1 MNFKLVVVLV
11 AALVAIASADGGF
24 RGSQFSG
31 RQFNKGG
38 RFNNFGRFNSGFN
51 SGFGKGGNRFIG
63 GGQRFNSGFNKFNS
77 GFSSGFNSGYGGGRL
92 HGSDIGSGSFNRFRS
107 GGGYF

>member
-1 MNFKLVVVLV
+1 MNFSFVVVLV

-24 RGSQFSG
+24 RGSQFRG

-38 RFNNFGRFNSGFN
+38 RFNNFGRFNSGFD
-51 SGFGKGGNRFIG
+51 SGYGKGGNRFIG

-77 GFSSGFNSGYGGGRL
+77 GYGGARL
-92 HGSDIGSGSFNRFRS
+92 HGSGIGGGSFNRFRS

>member
-1 MNFKLVVVLV
+1 MNFRFVVVLV

-38 RFNNFGRFNSGFN
+38 RFNNFGRFNSGIS
-51 SGFGKGGNRFIG
+51 SGYGKGGNRFIG

-77 GFSSGFNSGYGGGRL
+77 GFKSGFNSGYGGGRL
-92 HGSDIGSGSFNRFRS
+92 HGSGIGGGSFNRFRS
-107 GGGYF
+107 GGSYF